1 MIVNHQL
8 RRRTDAGISIVNLTA
23 EVRQKL
29 AASGIRDGQALVFSR
44 HTTTAL
50 AINEDEA
57 RLLADIQVYLNRLA
71 PEAVMPVAGGGSHRY
86 LHNDLHLRSNIPADE
101 PRNAHAHLMAITL
114 SQSEVIPIVDGEL
127 ALGVYQSILLFELD
141 GPRDRSVLLQLS
153 GAGGAR

>member
-8 RRRTDAGISIVNLTA
+8 RRRTEDGISIVNLTA
-23 EVRQKL
+23 EVRQTL
-29 AASGIRDGQALVFSR
+29 AASGIRQGQALVFSR

-50 AINEDEA
+50 AINEDET
-57 RLLADIQVYLNRLA
+57 RLLADIQLYLKRLA
-71 PEAVMPVAGGGSHRY
+71 PEAALPLADGGSHHY

-153 GAGGAR
+153 GEAGSQ